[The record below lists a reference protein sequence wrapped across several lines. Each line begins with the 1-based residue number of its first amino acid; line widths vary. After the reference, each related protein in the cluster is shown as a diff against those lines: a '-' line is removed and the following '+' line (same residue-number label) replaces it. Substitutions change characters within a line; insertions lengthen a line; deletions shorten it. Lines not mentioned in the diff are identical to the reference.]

1 MSLSGKKIGIAFT
14 GSFCTYARIFDEL
27 KALQKDRSCHTGHSP
42 KTLPKEFDSRFGTAE
57 SFLKKAEEITV
68 YPSNSYH
75 QRCRANLPKPLTCL
89 SSFLHW
95 KYTCK
100 TCKWNHRHPC
110 LNGSKSP
117 S

>member
-14 GSFCTYARIFDEL
+14 GSFCTYARIFEEL
-27 KALQKDRSCHTGHSP
+27 KALQKEGAVIQTIFSNSAQRI
-42 KTLPKEFDSRFGTAE
+42 DSRFGTAE
-57 SFLKKAEEITV
+57 SFLKKAEEITGI
-68 YPSNSYH
+68 P
-75 QRCRANLPKPLTCL
+75 PILTIKDAEPCHL
-89 SSFLHW
+89 SLHW